1 MEVVL
6 SKDLK
11 EQTRNAWL
19 EVLNKYKLDA
29 NTPATDEIWSPK
41 LECASRDELL
51 AIQNAKLKV
60 VTPFLY
66 ENSDFYRKRFDYYD
80 LTPTDIQRVDDLSKW
95 PIVDKLEMMENV
107 KKLPPYGS
115 YSTMDEE
122 LWKKRGW
129 MLFSSSGSSG
139 VPRVFRYSHVDR
151 DLWEWANARA
161 IYSFGV
167 RESDTVFLASG
178 YGPHVFAWGVQ
189 YALQRMNVASIPGG
203 GMTTDMRAS
212 IVDRFKPTV
221 LCCTT
226 SYALHLGRVMQE
238 KGIDPANSSIRML
251 FVGGEPGTGIINTR
265 NRLKELWGAEIKE
278 FYGCTEVS
286 PHSGGY
292 SCSHAEVSDDLV
304 ATHLMED
311 IQIWEL
317 VDPDTLEPVEEGE
330 RGITVCTNLN
340 SESSPQLRFNVGD
353 YTVFSTDKCDCGRTH
368 VRAMG
373 SFAGRSDDLINLRG
387 IKMYPV
393 QLEQAIRAVPDIGD
407 EYEILIETTDAGL
420 DIMTARVEH
429 EEDIS
434 DLVKN
439 EIKSRCEV
447 TVAVE
452 VLDPNT
458 LPKTEF
464 KAKRIRDERLK

>member
-1 MEVVL
+1 MN
-6 SKDLK
+6 KDLK

-19 EVLNKYKLDA
+19 EVLAKYKLDA
-29 NTPATDEIWSPK
+29 KAPATDQIWSPS
-41 LECASRDELL
+41 LECASRDELVT
-51 AIQNAKLKV
+51 IQNAKLKV

-66 ENSDFYRKRFDYYD
+66 ENSDFYRRRFDSLD
-80 LTPTDIQRVDDLSKW
+80 LTPTDIKTVDDLSKW

-107 KKLPPYGS
+107 KQEPPYGT
-115 YSTMDEE
+115 YSTMDEQ
-122 LWKKRGW
+122 LWEKRGW

-161 IYSFGV
+161 IYAFGV
-167 RESDTVFLASG
+167 RPNDTVFLASG

-203 GMTTDMRAS
+203 GMTTDMRAN
-212 IVDRFKPTV
+212 IIDRFNPTV

-226 SYALHLGRVMQE
+226 SYALHLGRIMQE
-238 KGIDPANSSIRML
+238 RGTDPATSSIRML

-278 FYGCTEVS
+278 FYGCTEVA

-292 SCSHAEVSDDLV
+292 SCSHAEVSEDLV

-311 IQIWEL
+311 HQIWEL
-317 VDPDTLEPVEEGE
+317 VDPDTLTTVKEGE

-353 YTVFSTDKCDCGRTH
+353 YTVYSTETCECGRTH

-393 QLEQAIRAVPDIGD
+393 QLEQAIRAVPNIGD

-429 EEDIS
+429 SEDVS
-434 DLVKN
+434 DLVVN
-439 EIKSRCEV
+439 EIKTRCEV

-452 VLDPNT
+452 VLSPNT

-464 KAKRIRDERLK
+464 KAKRIRDERIK